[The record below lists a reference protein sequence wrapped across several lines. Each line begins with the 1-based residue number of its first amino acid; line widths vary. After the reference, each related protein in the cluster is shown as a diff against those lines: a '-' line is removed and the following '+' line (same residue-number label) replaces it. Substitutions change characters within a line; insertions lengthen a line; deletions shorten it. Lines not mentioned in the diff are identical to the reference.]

1 MTVEALDIYRDHL
14 REQLGESAPITE
26 TAILDPSGESEATL
40 SGVFD
45 ESVFRGDKDGGNV
58 AKKFT
63 RPRFLVADAV
73 DIDVYSDKQ
82 IYFPYRDRTFKIYEI
97 DSDEAGGYVIWL
109 A

>member
-1 MTVEALDIYRDHL
+1 MTVEALDIYRGHL
-14 REQLGESAPITE
+14 REQLGESAPTTE
-26 TAILDPSGESEATL
+26 PAILDPSGEAL
-40 SGVFD
+40 RVSGVFD

-73 DIDVYSDKQ
+73 DVDVYSDKE

-97 DSDEAGGYVIWL
+97 DPDEAGGYVIWL